1 MVSEVN
7 GPRIRCANF
16 LLMNCEMTKI
26 LSNPGMNMKNQPY
39 SKTCHH
45 PIPTQ
50 TNPLAE
56 KNTLRALILTAAM
69 MVIEIIGGWYYNSM
83 ALLADGWHM
92 SSHVVALGLALFAY
106 VIARKLAQDGRFSF
120 GVWKIEVLGGYTSA
134 ILLLLVAV
142 TMLYQSAERLIA
154 PVAIHYNEAITL
166 AIVGLLVNLICAWW
180 LKDGHHHDEHDV
192 HHGDEHTHHHEHSHD
207 HEDLNLRA
215 AYMHVVAD
223 AATSVLAII
232 ALFGGKLLGADWLD
246 PVMGIIGG
254 VLVAI
259 WAVGLLRISSRAL
272 LDAEMDAPV
281 VKEIYEVIAASPVP
295 AKIHD
300 LHAWRVGRNQYACVL
315 SLTTQAN
322 VDAEFFKQQ
331 LRIHEELVH
340 ITIELVIVQAE

>member
-1 MVSEVN
+1 
-7 GPRIRCANF
+7 
-16 LLMNCEMTKI
+16 MN
-26 LSNPGMNMKNQPY
+26 SQRF

-45 PIPTQ
+45 PIQPQ

-56 KNTLRALILTAAM
+56 KNTLRALILTAVM
-69 MVIEIIGGWYYNSM
+69 MIIEIIGGWYYNSM

-142 TMLYQSAERLIA
+142 TMFYQSAERLIA

-180 LKDGHHHDEHDV
+180 LKDGHHHHEHD
-192 HHGDEHTHHHEHSHD
+192 HHHDDSHAHHHEHSHA

-232 ALFGGKLLGADWLD
+232 ALFGGKLFGADWLD
-246 PVMGIIGG
+246 PVMGIVGG
-254 VLVAI
+254 VLVAV
-259 WAVGLLRISSRAL
+259 WALGLLRTSGRAL

-281 VKEIYEVIAASPVP
+281 VEEIREVIAASSVP
-295 AKIHD
+295 AEIRD
-300 LHAWRVGRNQYACVL
+300 LHVWRVGRNQYACVL
-315 SLTTQAN
+315 SLTTHAN
-322 VDAEFFKQQ
+322 VNAEFFKQQ
-331 LRIHEELVH
+331 LRAHDELVH
-340 ITIELVIVQAE
+340 ITIELIMI

>member
-1 MVSEVN
+1 M
-7 GPRIRCANF
+7 
-16 LLMNCEMTKI
+16 
-26 LSNPGMNMKNQPY
+26 SNIMSLPLT

-45 PIPTQ
+45 PIQTL

-56 KNTLRALILTAAM
+56 KNTLRAVILTAAM

-142 TMLYQSAERLIA
+142 TMFYHSAERLINPA
-154 PVAIHYNEAITL
+154 QIHYNEAIAL
-166 AIVGLLVNLICAWW
+166 AVVGLLVNLICAWW
-180 LKDGHHHDEHDV
+180 LKDGHHHHHEHD
-192 HHGDEHTHHHEHSHD
+192 HHHDNSHAHHHEHTHTHTHG

-232 ALFGGKLLGADWLD
+232 ALFGGKLFGADWLD
-246 PVMGIIGG
+246 PVMGIVGG
-254 VLVAI
+254 FLVAV
-259 WAVGLLRISSRAL
+259 WALGLLRTSGRAL

-281 VKEIYEVIAASPVP
+281 VAEIREVIGASPVP
-295 AKIHD
+295 AEIRD
-300 LHAWRVGRNQYACVL
+300 LHVWRVGRNQYACVL
-315 SLTTQAN
+315 SLMTQAN
-322 VDAEFFKQQ
+322 TDAEIFKQQ
-331 LRIHEELVH
+331 LQVHEELVH
-340 ITIELVIVQAE
+340 ITIEIVRA

>member
-1 MVSEVN
+1 
-7 GPRIRCANF
+7 
-16 LLMNCEMTKI
+16 MT
-26 LSNPGMNMKNQPY
+26 NQTY

-45 PIPTQ
+45 PIQPQ
-50 TNPLAE
+50 SNPLAE

-142 TMLYQSAERLIA
+142 TMFYQSAARLVT
-154 PVAIHYNEAITL
+154 PVAIHYNEAISL
-166 AIVGLLVNLICAWW
+166 AIGGLLVNLICAWW
-180 LKDGHHHDEHDV
+180 LKDGHHYHHEHDH
-192 HHGDEHTHHHEHSHD
+192 HHGDDHAHHHEHSHA

-246 PVMGIIGG
+246 SVMGVVGG
-254 VLVAI
+254 VLVAV
-259 WAVGLLRISSRAL
+259 WALGLLRTSGLAL

-281 VKEIYEVIAASPVP
+281 VAEIREVIAESSVP
-295 AKIHD
+295 ASIRD
-300 LHAWRVGRNQYACVL
+300 LHVWRVGRNQYACVL
-315 SLTTQAN
+315 SLTTEE
-322 VDAEFFKQQ
+322 VDAEVFKQQ
-331 LRIHEELVH
+331 LQVHKELVH
-340 ITIELVIVQAE
+340 ITIEIVKK

>member
-1 MVSEVN
+1 
-7 GPRIRCANF
+7 
-16 LLMNCEMTKI
+16 MTKQFH
-26 LSNPGMNMKNQPY
+26 P
-39 SKTCHH
+39 KTCHH
-45 PIPTQ
+45 PIQTQ

-56 KNTLRALILTAAM
+56 KNTLRAVILTAVM
-69 MVIEIIGGWYYNSM
+69 MLIEIIGGWYYNSM

-106 VIARKLAQDGRFSF
+106 VIARRLAQDGRFSF

-142 TMLYQSAERLIA
+142 TMFYQSAARLIA
-154 PVAIHYNEAITL
+154 PVTIHYNEAITL

-180 LKDGHHHDEHDV
+180 LKDGHHHHHEHD
-192 HHGDEHTHHHEHSHD
+192 HDDSHAHHHHEHG

-232 ALFGGKLLGADWLD
+232 ALFGGKLFGADWLD

-254 VLVAI
+254 ILVTV
-259 WAVGLLRISSRAL
+259 WAVGLLRASGRAL

-281 VKEIYEVIAASPVP
+281 VAEIRDVIAASPEH
-295 AKIHD
+295 ADIRD
-300 LHAWRVGRNQYACVL
+300 LHVWRVGRNQFACVL
-315 SLTTQAN
+315 ALTTSAN
-322 VDAEFFKQQ
+322 VDAEYFKQQ
-331 LRIHEELVH
+331 LRVHEELVH
-340 ITIELVIVQAE
+340 ITIELTKN